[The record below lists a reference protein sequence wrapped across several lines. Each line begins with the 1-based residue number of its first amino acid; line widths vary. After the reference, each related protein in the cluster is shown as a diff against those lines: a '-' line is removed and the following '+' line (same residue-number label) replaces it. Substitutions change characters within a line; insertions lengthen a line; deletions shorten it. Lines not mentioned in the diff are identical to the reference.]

1 MSLSAADPAPRPAAA
16 PVRQLSLFGAEAADP
31 AVGDLAGL
39 LAGPGRITR
48 MGGTARIS
56 VPVADAWRVHVLV
69 AELAR
74 RALPAA
80 WEPGYTVRT
89 AYTSVLTPL
98 AAAWLRAGMQT
109 PPARLHLDGRRLRL
123 WVAAAGRPDE
133 GGYLLGLDPG
143 APHSWPLV
151 GAALAAAGLPATL
164 TAPAAPATLTA
175 PAEPPAESGPP
186 VAFAPLTA
194 PAAPA
199 YRISGR
205 RRLARLAELTGEAP
219 PAVPAGIWPGN

>member
-164 TAPAAPATLTA
+164 TAPAAPA
-175 PAEPPAESGPP
+175 
-186 VAFAPLTA
+186 
-194 PAAPA
+194 